1 MKMLMTGAALTAL
14 ILTCAVATPPQD
26 TRPGTP
32 SPRSGSHLISLEM
45 WDPTN
50 LRQANWG
57 SKSPLAAWGT
67 PQEQTPVLVLHRCCF
82 EQIGI
87 SVTH

>member
-1 MKMLMTGAALTAL
+1 MKKLVTGAALTAL
-14 ILTCAVATPPQD
+14 ILTCAVAAPAQN

-32 SPRSGSHLISLEM
+32 TPRSGSHLVSLEK
-45 WDPTN
+45 WVPTN

-57 SKSPLAAWGT
+57 SELPLAAWGT
-67 PQEQTPVLVLHRCCF
+67 AREQTPPLVLHRCCF
-82 EQIGI
+82 EQIRI